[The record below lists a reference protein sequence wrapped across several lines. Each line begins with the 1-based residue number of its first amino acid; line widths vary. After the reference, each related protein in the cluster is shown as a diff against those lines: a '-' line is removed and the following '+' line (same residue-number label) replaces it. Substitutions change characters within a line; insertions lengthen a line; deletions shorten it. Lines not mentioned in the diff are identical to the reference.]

1 MAALRRLFR
10 TVGDEIQGH
19 PVATLL
25 IAALLLVS
33 AFGGAAQITSVTGD
47 QAFTGEDPTLETFD
61 DAFDRGSISVLV
73 RGEVTDPAT
82 IRAMARFD
90 DRMSEVENVAYVSSP
105 ADRVRAEYGRIPDSR
120 EKIERVLGRPNLAF
134 VQVVFEP
141 GLTQPEERPIYTE
154 ALSAE
159 EWARFPAGVGV
170 IITGSA
176 AFSAQLSVLI
186 QQSTNQLLGLAV
198 GLMIVALFF
207 LFRGVRLR
215 LLPIVAV
222 FVGVLYTF
230 GAIGYAGVPNS
241 TLTSAVFPILI
252 GLGIDYSVQFHERY
266 EEELETA
273 PPRDALPRA
282 LAGIGPPVFV
292 AMLAAALGF
301 GATWI
306 STQGTPAFVWF
317 AQTSIFGV
325 LLTFLAGLLVLLP
338 MLTLY
343 ARLRRRGLGELGL
356 RELADGGWEKGKADE
371 SSGSADPDA
380 TAGSGE
386 RPPEDGIAVAPDET
400 AVDDEP
406 VGSVRPGADGDDAAR
421 DPTDSERVGVLGRAL
436 GRTSRALAANPAVV
450 LLVAVLLMGA
460 GFQAGAGLDT
470 LADTEEFIPQD
481 LPAYVDLQQFRA
493 ATGGGT
499 AVQYDVMVLGSDLRH
514 PAVLRWMERFE
525 GVAVGAPLV
534 QGVDSPATLVKE
546 YNGGEIPETE
556 AGVERVLDRVPA
568 QERARYY
575 SDGYAHIT
583 VIAAQDMTTDETLSF
598 ISNVQEAISFSNPP
612 PGVQAE
618 LTGTAAISPPSIV
631 DQIESRNVTT
641 GLGVALIFGLLLAYY
656 RRLVKAVAPLVPM
669 LFVIGWQNLY
679 MAALDIPVSPLG
691 ASLGALT
698 VGIGAEYTIIV
709 MERYYEE
716 KSKAGASKLDA
727 VETAGTRVG
736 KAISVSGMTTVFGFS
751 ALTLSPFPI
760 LADFGFLTVGVIF
773 LTLVA
778 ALATLPPTLVVLDTI
793 EDRVLAAVGRSGAG
807 ADPSP

>member
-1 MAALRRLFR
+1 VSGLRGLFR
-10 TVGDEIQGH
+10 TVGHEIQAH

-25 IAALLLVS
+25 IAAVLLVT

-47 QAFTGEDPTLETFD
+47 QAFTAENPTLEKFD

-82 IRAMARFD
+82 VRAMARFD
-90 DRMSEVENVAYVSSP
+90 DRMSAVDDVAYVSSP
-105 ADRVRAEYGRIPDSR
+105 ADRVRAEYGRIPDSQA
-120 EKIERVLGRPNLAF
+120 KIERVLGTPDLAF
-134 VQVVFEP
+134 VQVVFDP

-154 ALSAE
+154 SLSAQ
-159 EWARFPAGVGV
+159 EWARFPAGVDV

-186 QQSTNQLLGLAV
+186 QQSTNRLLGLAV

-273 PPRDALPRA
+273 PPRQALPRA

-325 LLTFLAGLLVLLP
+325 LLTFLAGLILLLP
-338 MLTLY
+338 VLTLY
-343 ARLRRRGLGELGL
+343 TRLRRRGLGELGL
-356 RELADGGWEKGKADE
+356 RELADGGWTE
-371 SSGSADPDA
+371 DA
-380 TAGSGE
+380 N
-386 RPPEDGIAVAPDET
+386 DGDET
-400 AVDDEP
+400 ASDEA
-406 VGSVRPGADGDDAAR
+406 VGEPDAAVEPTAEPDPERVAQPGAADGPDD
-421 DPTDSERVGVLGRAL
+421 DPTASERVGSLGRLL
-436 GRTSRALAANPAVV
+436 GRTSRTLAANPGVV
-450 LLVAVLLMGA
+450 LLVAILLMGA
-460 GFQAGAGLDT
+460 GFQAGSELDT

-481 LPAYVDLQQFRA
+481 LPAYVDLQQFRS

-514 PAVLRWMERFE
+514 PAVLRWMDRFE
-525 GVAVGAPLV
+525 RTAVGAPLV
-534 QGVDSPATLVKE
+534 QGVDSPATLVKR
-546 YNGGEIPETE
+546 YNGGEIPATE

-568 QERARYY
+568 RERARYY
-575 SDGYAHIT
+575 NDGYAHIT
-583 VIAAQDMTTDETLSF
+583 VVAAQDMTTGETLSF
-598 ISNVQEAISFSNPP
+598 ISNVNEAISFSNPP
-612 PGVQAE
+612 PGVQVE

-641 GLGVALIFGLLLAYY
+641 GLGVALIFGLLLLYY

-679 MAALDIPVSPLG
+679 MAALSIPVSPLG

-716 KSKAGASKLDA
+716 KARPGASKLDA
-727 VETAGTRVG
+727 VEIAGTRVG

-760 LADFGFLTVGVIF
+760 LSDFGFLTVGVIF

-778 ALATLPPTLVVLDTI
+778 ALATLPPTLIVLDTA
-793 EDRVLAAVGRSGAG
+793 EERLLAAFGRAG
-807 ADPSP
+807 SDAEPSP

>member
-1 MAALRRLFR
+1 MSGLRRLFR
-10 TVGDEIQGH
+10 TVGHEIQAH

-25 IAALLLVS
+25 IAAVLLVT

-47 QAFTGEDPTLETFD
+47 QAFTAENPTLEKFD

-82 IRAMARFD
+82 VRAMARFD
-90 DRMSEVENVAYVSSP
+90 DRMSAVDDVAYVSSP
-105 ADRVRAEYGRIPDSR
+105 ADRVRAEYGRIPDSQA
-120 EKIERVLGRPNLAF
+120 KIERVLGTPELAF
-134 VQVVFEP
+134 VQVVFDP

-154 ALSAE
+154 SLSAE
-159 EWARFPAGVGV
+159 EWARFPAGADV

-186 QQSTNQLLGLAV
+186 QQSTNRLLGLAV

-273 PPRDALPRA
+273 PPRQALPRA

-325 LLTFLAGLLVLLP
+325 LLTFLAGLILLLP
-338 MLTLY
+338 VLTLY

-356 RELADGGWEKGKADE
+356 RELADGGWKEGANDGVDTAPE
-371 SSGSADPDA
+371 EVVGEPDA
-380 TAGSGE
+380 TVEPTPE
-386 RPPEDGIAVAPDET
+386 RVAQ
-400 AVDDEP
+400 
-406 VGSVRPGADGDDAAR
+406 PGAAA
-421 DPTDSERVGVLGRAL
+421 DPTDSERVGAL
-436 GRTSRALAANPAVV
+436 GRLLGRGSRTLAANPGVV
-450 LLVAVLLMGA
+450 LLVAILLMGA
-460 GFQAGAGLDT
+460 GFQAGSELDT

-481 LPAYVDLQQFRA
+481 LPAYVDLQQFRSV
-493 ATGGGT
+493 TGGGT

-514 PAVLRWMERFE
+514 PAVLRWMDRFE
-525 GVAVGAPLV
+525 RTAVGAPLV
-534 QGVDSPATLVKE
+534 QGVDSPATLVKQ

-556 AGVERVLDRVPA
+556 AGVERVLDRVPD

-575 SDGYAHIT
+575 NDGYAHIT
-583 VIAAQDMTTDETLSF
+583 VVAAQDMTTGETLSF
-598 ISNVQEAISFSNPP
+598 ISNVNEAISFSNPP
-612 PGVQAE
+612 PGVQVE

-641 GLGVALIFGLLLAYY
+641 GLGVALIFTLLLLYY

-679 MAALDIPVSPLG
+679 MAALSIPVSPLG

-716 KSKAGASKLDA
+716 KSRPDASKLDA
-727 VETAGTRVG
+727 VEIAGTRVG

-760 LADFGFLTVGVIF
+760 LSDFGFLTVGVIF

-778 ALATLPPTLVVLDTI
+778 ALATLPPTLIVLDTA
-793 EDRVLAAVGRSGAG
+793 EERLLAAFGRSGAD
-807 ADPSP
+807 AEPSP

>member
-1 MAALRRLFR
+1 MSALRRLFR
-10 TVGDEIQGH
+10 TVGHEIQAH

-25 IAALLLVS
+25 VAALLLVT
-33 AFGGAAQITSVTGD
+33 ALGGAAQITSVTGD
-47 QAFTGEDPTLETFD
+47 QAFTAENPTLERFD
-61 DAFDRGSISVLV
+61 DTFDRGSISVLV

-82 IRAMARFD
+82 VRAMARFD
-90 DRMSEVENVAYVSSP
+90 DRMSSVEDVAYVSSP
-105 ADRVRAEYGRIPDSR
+105 ADRVRAEYGRIPNSQA
-120 EKIERVLGRPNLAF
+120 KIERVLGRSDLAF
-134 VQVVFEP
+134 VRVVFDP
-141 GLTQPEERPIYTE
+141 GLTQPEERPIYVE
-154 ALSAE
+154 ALDAE

-170 IITGSA
+170 IVTGSA

-186 QQSTNQLLGLAV
+186 QQSTNRLLGLAV
-198 GLMIVALFF
+198 GLMVVALFF

-222 FVGVLYTF
+222 FMGVLYTF

-273 PPRDALPRA
+273 PPREALPRA

-325 LLTFLAGLLVLLP
+325 LLTFLAGLIVLLP
-338 MLTLY
+338 VLTLY
-343 ARLRRRGLGELGL
+343 ARFRRRGLGELGV
-356 RELADGGWEKGKADE
+356 RELADGGWTG
-371 SSGSADPDA
+371 GSTDPDGD
-380 TAGSGE
+380 TDDDTPPTDPAG
-386 RPPEDGIAVAPDET
+386 DG
-400 AVDDEP
+400 
-406 VGSVRPGADGDDAAR
+406 DGDD
-421 DPTDSERVGVLGRAL
+421 DPIDSERVGTFGRAL
-436 GRTSRALAANPAVV
+436 GRTSRVLAANPAVV
-450 LLVAVLLMGA
+450 LLAAVLLMGA
-460 GFQAGAGLDT
+460 GFQAGTELGT

-493 ATGGGT
+493 ETGGGT

-514 PAVLRWMERFE
+514 PAVLRWMEDFE
-525 GVAVGAPLV
+525 RVAVGAPLV
-534 QGVDSPATLVKE
+534 SGVDSPATLVAE

-556 AGVERVLDRVPA
+556 AGVDRVLDRVPA
-568 QERARYY
+568 RERARYY

-598 ISNVQEAISFSNPP
+598 VTNVQDAITFSNPP

-641 GLGVALIFGLLLAYY
+641 GLGVVLIFGLLLAYY

-669 LFVIGWQNLY
+669 FFVIGWQSLY

-716 KSKAGASKLDA
+716 KARAGVSKLDA
-727 VETAGTRVG
+727 VETAATRVG

-778 ALATLPPTLVVLDTI
+778 ALATLPPTLVVLDTL
-793 EDRVLAAVGRSGAG
+793 EDRVRAAIGRSGAG
-807 ADPSP
+807 ADPAP

>member
-1 MAALRRLFR
+1 MKKLGRLFR
-10 TVGDEIQGH
+10 TVGHEIQAH
-19 PVATLL
+19 PIATLL
-25 IAALLLVS
+25 VAALLLVS

-47 QAFTGEDPTLETFD
+47 QAFTGDNPTLETFD

-73 RGEVTDPAT
+73 RGEITDPAT

-90 DRMSEVENVAYVSSP
+90 DRMSNVENVEYVSSP
-105 ADRVRAEYGRIPDSR
+105 ADRVRAEYGRIPNSR
-120 EKIERVLGRPNLAF
+120 AKIERAIGDPDIAF

-159 EWARFPAGVGV
+159 EWARFPAGVDV

-176 AFSAQLSVLI
+176 AFSAQLSELI
-186 QQSTNQLLGLAV
+186 GQSTNQLLGLAV

-222 FVGVLYTF
+222 FTGVLYTF
-230 GAIGYAGVPNS
+230 GAIGYAGIPNS
-241 TLTSAVFPILI
+241 TLTSSVFPILI

-266 EEELETA
+266 EEELEAA
-273 PPRDALPRA
+273 PPREALPNA
-282 LAGIGPPVFV
+282 LSSIGPPVFI

-306 STQGTPAFVWF
+306 STVGTPAFVWF

-325 LLTFLAGLLVLLP
+325 LLTFLAGIIVLLP
-338 MLTLY
+338 ILTLY
-343 ARLRRRGLGELGL
+343 ARIRRRGFGELGI
-356 RELADGGWEKGKADE
+356 REFTDGGRDTTGADE
-371 SSGSADPDA
+371 SATSSDERDVTPDESTDADA
-380 TAGSGE
+380 TE
-386 RPPEDGIAVAPDET
+386 
-400 AVDDEP
+400 
-406 VGSVRPGADGDDAAR
+406 R
-421 DPTDSERVGVLGRAL
+421 DPAGSERVGLLGRTLGRAS
-436 GRTSRALAANPAVV
+436 RTLAANPVIV
-450 LLVAVLLMGA
+450 LLVAILLMGA

-470 LADTEEFIPQD
+470 LADTEEFVPQD
-481 LPAYVDLQQFRA
+481 LPAYVDLQQFRSV
-493 ATGGGT
+493 TGGGT
-499 AVQYDVMVLGSDLRH
+499 AVQYDVIVTGSDLRH
-514 PAVLRWMERFE
+514 PAVLRWMQQFER
-525 GVAVGAPLV
+525 VAVGAPLV
-534 QGVDSPATLVKE
+534 HGVDSPATLVAE
-546 YNGGEIPETE
+546 HNGGEIPETQ
-556 AGVERVLDRVPA
+556 AGVERVLSDVPDR
-568 QERARYY
+568 ERARYY
-575 SDGYAHIT
+575 NDGVAHIT
-583 VIAAQDMTTDETLSF
+583 VIGAQDMTTGETLSF
-598 ISNVQEAISFSNPP
+598 ISNVEEAIRFSNPP
-612 PGVQAE
+612 PGVEAS
-618 LTGTAAISPPSIV
+618 LTGTAAITPPSV
-631 DQIESRNVTT
+631 VEQIESRNVTT
-641 GLGVALIFGLLLAYY
+641 GLGVLFVLGLLLAYY
-656 RRLVKAVAPLVPM
+656 RNLVKATAPLVPM

-691 ASLGALT
+691 ASLGAMT

-716 KSKAGASKLDA
+716 KAQAGVSKLDA

-778 ALATLPPTLVVLDTI
+778 ALATLPPTLIVLDTI
-793 EDRVLAAVGRSGAG
+793 AERLNAAVGRSTAD

>member
-1 MAALRRLFR
+1 VSALRRLFR
-10 TVGDEIQGH
+10 TAGHEIQAH

-25 IAALLLVS
+25 VAVLLLVT

-47 QAFTGEDPTLETFD
+47 QAFTAENPTLEKFD
-61 DAFDRGSISVLV
+61 DAFDRGSIAVLV

-105 ADRVRAEYGRIPDSR
+105 ADRVRAEYGRIPDSQA
-120 EKIERVLGRPNLAF
+120 KIERVLGRPDLAF

-159 EWARFPAGVGV
+159 EWARFPAGVSV

-273 PPRDALPRA
+273 PPREALPRA

-325 LLTFLAGLLVLLP
+325 LLTFLAGLIVLLP
-338 MLTLY
+338 VLTLY
-343 ARLRRRGLGELGL
+343 ARFRRRGLGELGL
-356 RELADGGWEKGKADE
+356 HELTDGGWTD
-371 SSGSADPDA
+371 
-380 TAGSGE
+380 GSGGE
-386 RPPEDGIAVAPDET
+386 SAESTAADDADDADGDVPVAPDET
-400 AVDDEP
+400 TTPDPAVGEDADDEP
-406 VGSVRPGADGDDAAR
+406 IGSARPGADGDDH
-421 DPTDSERVGVLGRAL
+421 TDTERIGVLGRVL
-436 GRTSRALAANPAVV
+436 GRISRTLAANPGVV
-450 LLVAVLLMGA
+450 LFVAILLMGA
-460 GFQAGAGLDT
+460 GFQAGTGLDT

-525 GVAVGAPLV
+525 RVAVGVPLV
-534 QGVDSPATLVKE
+534 QGVDSPASLVKE
-546 YNGGEIPETE
+546 YNDGEIPATE

-568 QERARYY
+568 RERARYY
-575 SDGYAHIT
+575 ADGYAHIT

-598 ISNVQEAISFSNPP
+598 ISNVQRAIEFSNPP

-631 DQIESRNVTT
+631 DQIESRSVTT
-641 GLGVALIFGLLLAYY
+641 GLGVVLIFGLLLAYY

-691 ASLGALT
+691 AGLGALT

-716 KSKAGASKLDA
+716 KTRAGASKLDA
-727 VETAGTRVG
+727 VETAATRVG
-736 KAISVSGMTTVFGFS
+736 KAITVSGMTTVFGFS

-760 LADFGFLTVGVIF
+760 LSDFGFLTVGVIF

-778 ALATLPPTLVVLDTI
+778 ALATLPPTLVVLDTL
-793 EDRVLAAVGRSGAG
+793 EDRLLATVGRSSRD
-807 ADPSP
+807 ADPS